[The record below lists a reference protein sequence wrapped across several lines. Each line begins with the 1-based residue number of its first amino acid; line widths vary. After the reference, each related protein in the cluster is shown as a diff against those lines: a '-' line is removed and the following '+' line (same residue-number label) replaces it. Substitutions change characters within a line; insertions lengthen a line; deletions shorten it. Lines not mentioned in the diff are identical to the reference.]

1 MYLIELLARCKMRM
15 NKKTI
20 AILFSI
26 ILCFCF
32 SACNKQEDNTVVPQT
47 VIDYESKDSKESGES
62 PTETISESTTEST
75 ADIKNVLLNNSD
87 TVTEQKIRI
96 SVGGQSFTAI
106 LADTKAAEEFAAL
119 LPLTMN
125 MSELNGNEKYYYLNE
140 TLTTDSKVPDMIHT
154 GDIML
159 FGSSCIVL
167 FYEDFS
173 TSYSYTPIANIEDTN
188 GLESALGSGNV
199 TISFS

>member
-1 MYLIELLARCKMRM
+1 MRM

-20 AILFSI
+20 AVLFSI

-32 SACNKQEDNTVVPQT
+32 SACNKQEDNTFIPQT
-47 VIDYESKDSKESGES
+47 GIDYESKDRKESGERH
-62 PTETISESTTEST
+62 TETISESTTESI
-75 ADIKNVLLNNSD
+75 ADIKNVSQDNSD
-87 TVTEQKIRI
+87 TVTEQEIRI

-125 MSELNGNEKYYYLNE
+125 MSELNGNEKYYYLDE
-140 TLTTDSKVPDMIHT
+140 SLTTDSKVPDMIHT

-159 FGSSCIVL
+159 FGSNCIVL

-173 TSYSYTPIANIEDTN
+173 TSYSYTPIVHIEDTN